1 MISRLGVDFGRV
13 IHGGLAAPGEE
24 DTAFLNGEWD
34 EAMASPATP
43 GMWEVLPQIVDL
55 FGIQVWV
62 ISKCGARVQERTLAW
77 LDLHDFYA
85 KTGIP
90 TGNVRFCRKRADKR
104 GVCEEL
110 GITHMVDDR
119 LDVHEAIRD
128 VVPYRYLFGPQ
139 RTEAP
144 GWVMKPQSWTE
155 LLGMLHRDPSDNP
168 THG

>member
-1 MISRLGVDFGRV
+1 VISRLGVDFGRV

-62 ISKCGARVQERTLAW
+62 ISKCGARVQERTLNW

-85 KTGIP
+85 KTGSRQA
-90 TGNVRFCRKRADKR
+90 TCAFVASVRTS
-104 GVCEEL
+104 EES
-110 GITHMVDDR
+110 
-119 LDVHEAIRD
+119 A
-128 VVPYRYLFGPQ
+128 
-139 RTEAP
+139 
-144 GWVMKPQSWTE
+144 KSWESLTWW
-155 LLGMLHRDPSDNP
+155 
-168 THG
+168 TTA